1 MHHPVV
7 RMKDIARAAPA
18 EQPERREF
26 STRDKRP
33 ASGCFKLKQQK
44 RKFLAQNRLSEILSE
59 LALVL

>member
-1 MHHPVV
+1 
-7 RMKDIARAAPA
+7 MKDIARASPA
-18 EQPERREF
+18 DLPERRDF
-26 STRDKRP
+26 SKRDKRP